1 MSESIFSY
9 LTSYIPTDKRESKE
23 DYLTQMFAW
32 MLNNIEEYAREYVLF
47 LSKKNDKI
55 VCPSKNEMNISAS
68 TQEILPS
75 GRVDLLIRVNRRIG
89 FICEHK
95 IHSILSENQIKKYID
110 NSDLLGMEKNYSVLV
125 TFSSTQH
132 TQPADVSITWSDVC
146 EFTED
151 VIGSFENE
159 EAFILNQFVLYLK
172 ENGMGKAE
180 LITPESMLGYW
191 AAIGLEDNLSNLFMQ
206 LSDFDWKKECLF
218 LNDFSASKYA
228 PTYHKTRWGRL
239 GIDFFDSWEPG
250 LFAGVMLHTG
260 DHQLQ
265 PKDIRKGPDFVI
277 FLESEYHRKDEKK
290 MKIYGEITN
299 STWYAN
305 KIRSLQLNSGSFEF
319 IPGLEKSPW
328 RIAVLRKP
336 LLEVLGNAYTRA
348 EQLEAVK
355 NAIIEGINLM
365 TKSEQ
370 KLGGIF

>member
-206 LSDFDWKKECLF
+206 LSDFDWNVIVDKKVPKISEKIPHLF
-218 LNDFSASKYA
+218 L
-228 PTYHKTRWGRL
+228 
-239 GIDFFDSWEPG
+239 WE
-250 LFAGVMLHTG
+250 H
-260 DHQLQ
+260 
-265 PKDIRKGPDFVI
+265 
-277 FLESEYHRKDEKK
+277 HR
-290 MKIYGEITN
+290 Y
-299 STWYAN
+299 
-305 KIRSLQLNSGSFEF
+305 R
-319 IPGLEKSPW
+319 
-328 RIAVLRKP
+328 
-336 LLEVLGNAYTRA
+336 
-348 EQLEAVK
+348 
-355 NAIIEGINLM
+355 
-365 TKSEQ
+365 
-370 KLGGIF
+370 